1 MFRNSS
7 NLTISIYLPFLVLA
21 LALANLIVNLYFIGI
36 SIDEYKIEASEE
48 REREEM
54 IAKISRIAEEEV
66 EKSFV
71 KDMKRRALQIQSN
84 DMTLNYDLVQN
95 HE

>member
-1 MFRNSS
+1 M
-7 NLTISIYLPFLVLA
+7 LV

-54 IAKISRIAEEEV
+54 IAKISRNAEEDV

-71 KDMKRRALQIQSN
+71 KDMKRRALQMQNN
-84 DMTLNYDLVQN
+84 DMTLNYDSVQN

>member
-1 MFRNSS
+1 VFRNST
-7 NLTISIYLPFLVLA
+7 NLTVSIYLPFLVLA
-21 LALANLIVNLYFIGI
+21 LALANLIVNLYFIGV

-54 IAKISRIAEEEV
+54 IAKISRNAEEEV

-71 KDMKRRALQIQSN
+71 KDMKRRALQMQNN
-84 DMTLNYDLVQN
+84 DMTLNYDSVQN